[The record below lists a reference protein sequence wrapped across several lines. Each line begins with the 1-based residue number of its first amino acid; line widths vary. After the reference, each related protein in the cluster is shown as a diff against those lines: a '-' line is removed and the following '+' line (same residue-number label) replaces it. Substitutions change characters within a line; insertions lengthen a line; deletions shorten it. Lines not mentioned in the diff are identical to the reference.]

1 MSSSSTPLLTNPTSP
16 PPAHKDEELNDDNI
30 PAPQQS
36 FVSRAFNL
44 LVPLLTFGAALVQ
57 SFLSTT
63 QPLPAAYLAAGMSS
77 FGMICDYI
85 RYKLKLTVFFPKLL
99 DVR

>member
-16 PPAHKDEELNDDNI
+16 PPAHEDEELNDDS

-63 QPLPAAYLAAGMSS
+63 QPLPAAYLAAGMAS